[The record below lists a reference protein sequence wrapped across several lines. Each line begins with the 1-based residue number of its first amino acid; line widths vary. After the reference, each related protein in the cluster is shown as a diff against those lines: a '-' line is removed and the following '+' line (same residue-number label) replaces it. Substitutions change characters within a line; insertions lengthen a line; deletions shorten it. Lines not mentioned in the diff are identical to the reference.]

1 MSECPCTSS
10 VRAASRADVIV
21 PSSVAYS
28 LVGTR
33 LDANP
38 HEPPLQTGAR
48 TMDDYQD
55 ELLELRAAE
64 QDCPDASEDAVE
76 L

>member
-1 MSECPCTSS
+1 
-10 VRAASRADVIV
+10 
-21 PSSVAYS
+21 
-28 LVGTR
+28 
-33 LDANP
+33 
-38 HEPPLQTGAR
+38 
-48 TMDDYQD
+48 MDDYQD